1 MIERYFTI
9 KELAER
15 LKTSLEKTRLMVK
28 DEPGVLRILPEP
40 SHGKT
45 KTRPKTM
52 YRIRKRGRAHPAPEC
67 QSGARMDGE
76 MRSADGP
83 GVYTVVLA
91 KNGVVEDQVTFCE
104 VCGVSR
110 PS

>member
-1 MIERYFTI
+1 MIEQYFTI

-45 KTRPKTM
+45 KTRPKPM
-52 YRIRKRGRAHPAPEC
+52 YRIPE
-67 QSGARMDGE
+67 SVVERILR
-76 MRSADGP
+76 RSANP
-83 GVYTVVLA
+83 A
-91 KNGVVEDQVTFCE
+91 
-104 VCGVSR
+104 R
-110 PS
+110 A

>member
-1 MIERYFTI
+1 MIEQYFTI

-52 YRIRKRGRAHPAPEC
+52 YRIPE
-67 QSGARMDGE
+67 SVIERIVR
-76 MRSADGP
+76 RSANP
-83 GVYTVVLA
+83 A
-91 KNGVVEDQVTFCE
+91 
-104 VCGVSR
+104 R
-110 PS
+110 A

>member
-1 MIERYFTI
+1 MIEQYFTI

-15 LKTSLEKTRLMVK
+15 LKTSTEKTRQMIK

-52 YRIRKRGRAHPAPEC
+52 YRIPE
-67 QSGARMDGE
+67 SVVERILR
-76 MRSADGP
+76 RSANP
-83 GVYTVVLA
+83 A
-91 KNGVVEDQVTFCE
+91 R
-104 VCGVSR
+104 S
-110 PS
+110 

>member
-1 MIERYFTI
+1 MIEQYFTI

-40 SHGKT
+40 THGKT

-52 YRIRKRGRAHPAPEC
+52 YRIPE
-67 QSGARMDGE
+67 SVVERILR
-76 MRSADGP
+76 RSANP
-83 GVYTVVLA
+83 A
-91 KNGVVEDQVTFCE
+91 
-104 VCGVSR
+104 R
-110 PS
+110 A

>member
-1 MIERYFTI
+1 MIEQYYTI

-15 LKTSLEKTRLMVK
+15 LKTSLEKTRLMIK

-52 YRIRKRGRAHPAPEC
+52 YRIPE
-67 QSGARMDGE
+67 SVVERILR
-76 MRSADGP
+76 RSATP
-83 GVYTVVLA
+83 A
-91 KNGVVEDQVTFCE
+91 
-104 VCGVSR
+104 R
-110 PS
+110 A